1 MKKIFCA
8 VAIFMMSQIVQAQY
22 DDANSHIGISGGYSY
37 MNILTDNF
45 KVTPLGG
52 FNVGFSTRGMF
63 YDYFDLV
70 YGMEFFQTS
79 VAMEGYRLGSFKNE
93 QLVFMNKGVQV
104 HLLGSYRAISD
115 HLNFDFGPVFQL
127 NDRLT
132 AKDSQQ
138 EYILEG
144 TPLKAVDVADVS
156 KFNVLLGAGVT
167 GGSMHVRASLFY
179 QYGLTNFFS
188 KLNKTEPVSNAGY
201 NLKGNLSLL
210 TARVIFYL

>member
-1 MKKIFCA
+1 MGQ
-8 VAIFMMSQIVQAQY
+8 SLWAQY
-22 DDANSHIGISGGYSY
+22 DDANSHIGVSGGYSY
-37 MNILTDNF
+37 MSILTDDF

-52 FNVGFSTRGMF
+52 FNVGFTTRGMF
-63 YDYFDLV
+63 YDYWDLV
-70 YGMEFFQTS
+70 YGMDFFQTS
-79 VAMEGYRLGSFKNE
+79 VAMDGYHLGSTQME
-93 QLVFMNKGVQV
+93 QVEFMNKGVQV

-115 HLNFDFGPVFQL
+115 HLNFDFGPIFQL
-127 NDRLT
+127 NDKLE
-132 AKDSQQ
+132 AKNSQQ

-144 TPLKAVDVADVS
+144 TALKAADVADVS

-210 TARVIFYL
+210 TAKVVFYL

>member
-1 MKKIFCA
+1 M
-8 VAIFMMSQIVQAQY
+8 
-22 DDANSHIGISGGYSY
+22 
-37 MNILTDNF
+37 
-45 KVTPLGG
+45 
-52 FNVGFSTRGMF
+52 
-63 YDYFDLV
+63 
-70 YGMEFFQTS
+70 
-79 VAMEGYRLGSFKNE
+79 
-93 QLVFMNKGVQV
+93 

-127 NDRLT
+127 NDKLE

>member
-1 MKKIFCA
+1 M
-8 VAIFMMSQIVQAQY
+8 AIFMMSQIVQAQY